1 MQCGQLVNSITFYIS
16 TRTLVFHDQAARL
29 KGKVALNIEDSNWKY
44 RLLHMRLWILP
55 WDRNITLSAKRGL
68 GLLLVKLAI
77 LIPKKKPKTCK
88 SGFPARL
95 PKNESILR
103 IETLPHFP
111 AFVRIKCHE
120 QRSAVQHW
128 LQMFFH
134 TKEASFPHF
143 RHNAK
148 FCIFAWFSKSL
159 LISVTFLSM
168 RSKIAITKYHT
179 LQDLLA
185 SKRSRIL
192 RKMGIWILP
201 KIRTEK
207 TH

>member
-1 MQCGQLVNSITFYIS
+1 
-16 TRTLVFHDQAARL
+16 
-29 KGKVALNIEDSNWKY
+29 
-44 RLLHMRLWILP
+44 MRLWILP
-55 WDRNITLSAKRGL
+55 WDWNITWSAKRGL
-68 GLLLVKLAI
+68 RLLLGKLWILFCSSYSEENAKTSGSKSGLL
-77 LIPKKKPKTCK
+77 
-88 SGFPARL
+88 ARL

-192 RKMGIWILP
+192 RKRGNGFSP
-201 KIRTEK
+201 R
-207 TH
+207 